1 MSMEEKTREIQM
13 PKARIFLVEDE
24 RLVVEDIKERLIRNG
39 YAVIGT
45 AVSGKDAIEA
55 IKTTIPDL
63 VIMDIRI
70 NGELNGI
77 EVAIILQSYFDEP
90 LPVIF
95 LTGFSESA
103 FGYLKVL
110 PEYIYLNKPFH
121 ETILIEAVQRALRA
135 KPIGGDGHAL
145 RSPQIPGDGED
156 EPGAF

>member
-1 MSMEEKTREIQM
+1 MEEQTREIQM

-55 IKTTIPDL
+55 IKDSTPDL

-90 LPVIF
+90 LPIIF

-121 ETILIEAVQRALRA
+121 ESMLVDAVQRALRG
-135 KPIGGDGHAL
+135 KQIGGDGHAL
-145 RSPQIPGDGED
+145 KPRGIRTDGGD
-156 EPGAF
+156 EPGAV